1 MKRLNAEKKTGA
13 RGWTQTRDSIDEALV
28 AILAVTV
35 IGLLAAA
42 LSAAPA

>member
-1 MKRLNAEKKTGA
+1 MRGLKTEKKTGA
-13 RGWTQTRDSIDEALV
+13 RGWTQMRESIDEALV

>member
-1 MKRLNAEKKTGA
+1 MRRLEAKQRAGRQGRAKT
-13 RGWTQTRDSIDEALV
+13 RESIDEALV
-28 AILAVTV
+28 AILTVTV

>member
-1 MKRLNAEKKTGA
+1 MKRLKAEKKIGA
-13 RGWTQTRDSIDEALV
+13 RDWTQTRESIDEALV